1 MPQTLNCRKKSEEK
15 EITEEVNDIPTT
27 AQEAFAQLDALLD
40 EEDKKRLVEDEIAI
54 INAHFSLGMWIRN
67 NWIYADK
74 EGKGLFAYDSDHPGI
89 IDPDYQSA
97 EFLEKYYNHL
107 KRKQRA

>member
-1 MPQTLNCRKKSEEK
+1 MTKVVNPGIPCIPTSIRQAFKVLDGRLS
-15 EITEEVNDIPTT
+15 TEEI
-27 AQEAFAQLDALLD
+27 
-40 EEDKKRLVEDEIAI
+40 RSILVMGKDRFVSE
-54 INAHFSLGMWIRN
+54 AHFGLGQWIRN
-67 NWIYADK
+67 NWINADK
-74 EGKGLFAYDSDHPGI
+74 EGKGLFAYDSSHPGI

>member
-1 MPQTLNCRKKSEEK
+1 MNKQ
-15 EITEEVNDIPTT
+15 IPTNSR
-27 AQEAFAQLDALLD
+27 QAFKILD
-40 EEDKKRLVEDEIAI
+40 EMLSAEEIQSILSKSKGEFLTDE
-54 INAHFSLGMWIRN
+54 HFGLGQWIRN

>member
-1 MPQTLNCRKKSEEK
+1 MNKS
-15 EITEEVNDIPTT
+15 IPINSR
-27 AQEAFAQLDALLD
+27 QAFKVLD
-40 EEDKKRLVEDEIAI
+40 EMLSAEEIQSILSKSKGEFLADE
-54 INAHFSLGMWIRN
+54 HFGLGQWIRN

-74 EGKGLFAYDSDHPGI
+74 EGKGLFAYDSNHPGI

>member
-1 MPQTLNCRKKSEEK
+1 MNKP
-15 EITEEVNDIPTT
+15 IPINSR
-27 AQEAFAQLDALLD
+27 QAFKILD
-40 EEDKKRLVEDEIAI
+40 EMLPAEEIQSILCKSKGEFLADE
-54 INAHFSLGMWIRN
+54 HFGLGQWIRN

-74 EGKGLFAYDSDHPGI
+74 EGKGLFAYDSSHPGI
-89 IDPDYQSA
+89 IYPDYQSA